1 MMGHASAAM
10 TVAVYA
16 GLFDDELDDVADR
29 MGAAAESARMSA
41 RMSAQRM
48 SARTTAN
55 QLRTGPTPDGKCR
68 RCGALISGDGG
79 AACRN
84 RTDDL
89 FITSESLCRLS

>member
-1 MMGHASAAM
+1 MLGHASAAM

-29 MGAAAESARMSA
+29 MGARAESA
-41 RMSAQRM
+41 RM

-55 QLRTGPTPDGKCR
+55 QLRTGPTPDGECR

-89 FITSESLCRLS
+89 FITSGFDSRY